1 MIYIIEDFHLCKSKR
16 KISIKTVRNMIIWV
30 IFGEAESQ
38 SGGLKYFIIKWNYH
52 IQKYD
57 YTTRHYQPIYF
68 LSFRLNDCVS
78 T

>member
-38 SGGLKYFIIKWNYH
+38 SGGLKYFIIK
-52 IQKYD
+52 
-57 YTTRHYQPIYF
+57 
-68 LSFRLNDCVS
+68 
-78 T
+78 